1 MIIHNP
7 ILTGSFTVNGTDVA
21 SITSS
26 AASITAIN
34 SYTASQNI
42 LNGTYTLTSSF
53 AAQTASFT
61 AFTSSVNSFTASQL
75 VLNGTYATTGS
86 NTFAGIQTVNSN
98 LIVTGS
104 ITAQTLVVQ
113 TITSSI
119 DFVTG
124 STRFGSILGNTHQ
137 FTGSVSMTGSLAV
150 VTNGTEFQVT
160 STGVNFGN
168 VIGDTHSITG
178 SVNVSGSLSGS
189 SATFSGNLN
198 QNAPIFLD
206 NSNHELASFSNNN
219 LQLFFSS
226 IYDGTNIIAKS
237 GAGGRIVMNGGS
249 FSFQT
254 FGSATTGSAVTP
266 TEKFL
271 IANNG
276 TATFSGSVGIGTT
289 SPSTLMHINTAR
301 SSGTDVNIMTLSD
314 NVAGVQTSGFGV
326 RILATSNNGQA
337 KSAIAFEA
345 DGGTNNDTAIA
356 FYTQTSAA
364 SLDRRMTINKNGNVG
379 IGTSSP
385 NGNLEVYAATPII
398 ISGASSSGTLHGLEF
413 RQSNTIDA
421 FIKQLP
427 ATGELKFSVGRNSSW
442 GGNMTFFTDT
452 VQRMNI
458 PSTGGLNV
466 LTSTGD
472 GFCIQFNSGFKLR
485 ADSATQLGI
494 VNSAI
499 TDYADLRVKNMTKA
513 SGTFRISHPLES
525 LSETHD
531 LVHSFIEGP
540 RADLIYR
547 GKVTLINGIATIN
560 IDTFTGMTE
569 GTFVALNRDIQCFTT
584 NESGW
589 DLVKGKVEGNIL
601 TITSQNTESTNEISW
616 MVVGERQDKHIKDTD
631 WTDENGKPILEPSK

>member
-42 LNGTYTLTSSF
+42 LNGTY
-53 AAQTASFT
+53 
-61 AFTSSVNSFTASQL
+61 
-75 VLNGTYATTGS
+75 ATTSS
-86 NTFAGIQTVNSN
+86 NTFKNPQTINSN

-113 TITSSI
+113 TVSSS
-119 DFVTG
+119 VVYSSG
-124 STRFGSILGNTHQ
+124 SNVFGNNIANTQ
-137 FTGSVSMTGSLAV
+137 VFTGSMNLTGSLTV
-150 VTNGTEFQVT
+150 ITTGTEFQVT
-160 STGVNFGN
+160 STGVRIGN
-168 VIGDTHSITG
+168 ISTDTHPITG
-178 SVNVSGSLSGS
+178 SVYITGSTYIGGPIGTAASNLISAPNTSLFLQSSVNAIQAANTNNVSTGS
-189 SATFSGNLN
+189 
-198 QNAPIFLD
+198 
-206 NSNHELASFSNNN
+206 
-219 LQLFFSS
+219 
-226 IYDGTNIIAKS
+226 IIL
-237 GAGGRIVMNGGS
+237 
-249 FSFQT
+249 T
-254 FGSATTGSAVTP
+254 HTTGTGAYMIISKA
-266 TEKFL
+266 
-271 IANNG
+271 
-276 TATFSGSVGIGTT
+276 GSVGDYGGYIQ
-289 SPSTLMHINTAR
+289 IQDRTAAAYYPLLL
-301 SSGTDVNIMTLSD
+301 NP
-314 NVAGVQTSGFGV
+314 
-326 RILATSNNGQA
+326 NG
-337 KSAIAFEA
+337 
-345 DGGTNNDTAIA
+345 
-356 FYTQTSAA
+356 
-364 SLDRRMTINKNGNVG
+364 GNVG

-458 PSTGGLNV
+458 PSTGGLNI

-494 VNSAI
+494 VNSGI
-499 TDYADLRVKNMTKA
+499 TAYADLRVNNMTKA

-547 GKVTLINGIATIN
+547 GKVTLVNGTATIN
-560 IDTFTGMTE
+560 IDETVGMTE

>member
-42 LNGTYTLTSSF
+42 LNGTY
-53 AAQTASFT
+53 
-61 AFTSSVNSFTASQL
+61 
-75 VLNGTYATTGS
+75 ATTGS

-98 LIVTGS
+98 LVVTGS

-113 TITSSI
+113 TVTSS
-119 DFVTG
+119 VVYSSG
-124 STRFGSILGNTHQ
+124 SNVFGNNIANTQ
-137 FTGSVSMTGSLAV
+137 VITGSVTVTGSLAV

-160 STGVNFGN
+160 NTGVRIGN
-168 VIGDTHSITG
+168 ISTDVHPITG
-178 SVNVSGSLSGS
+178 SVGISGSLSGS

-206 NSNHELASFSNNN
+206 NSNHELASFSNDN

-226 IYDGTNIIAKS
+226 IYNGTNIIAKS
-237 GAGGRIVMNGGS
+237 SAGGRIVMNLGS

-276 TATFSGSVGIGTT
+276 TATFSGSVGIGTS
-289 SPSTLMHINTAR
+289 SPATALDVNGSIR
-301 SSGTDVNIMTLSD
+301 LSGTGYV
-314 NVAGVQTSGFGV
+314 GFGGGNNYIEGDNPNN
-326 RILATSNNGQA
+326 IL
-337 KSAIAFEA
+337 KF
-345 DGGTNNDTAIA
+345 GTNNVERMRI
-356 FYTQTSAA
+356 TSG
-364 SLDRRMTINKNGNVG
+364 GNVG
-379 IGTSSP
+379 IGISSP
-385 NGNLEVYAATPII
+385 SKLFIVRSLDNNTTTFAGFYALNETQ
-398 ISGASSSGTLHGLEF
+398 GTEIWYGGI
-413 RQSNTIDA
+413 QMGGSNTNVDLNLASKNLGYISFNA
-421 FIKQLP
+421 
-427 ATGELKFSVGRNSSW
+427 NSIE
-442 GGNMTFFTDT
+442 
-452 VQRMNI
+452 RMRVY
-458 PSTGGLNV
+458 STGGLNIA
-466 LTSTGD
+466 TSTGD

-485 ADSATQLGI
+485 ADSASQMGI
-494 VNSAI
+494 VNSGI
-499 TDYADLRVKNMTKA
+499 TAYADLRVNNMTKA

-547 GKVTLINGIATIN
+547 GKVTLINGTATIN
-560 IDTFTGMTE
+560 IDTFTDMTE

-601 TITSQNTESTNEISW
+601 TITSQNTESTDEISW

-631 WTDENGKPILEPSK
+631 WTDSNGKPILEPLKTL